1 MIVYA
6 KSRWNRIRF
15 NVSPSDA
22 SNISPYLK
30 LIMYLNSTNEV
41 EQYML
46 SKFLN
51 EAYTVSNK
59 YVTVLNIQVAYISY
73 VIYLQ
78 VRFYFVLKM
87 SKLFS
92 QLFHSNILSSWV
104 ITKCVCL
111 YFVVT
116 KRIVPFIILNLYN
129 GSLG

>member
-15 NVSPSDA
+15 NVSPFDA

-59 YVTVLNIQVAYISY
+59 YVTVLNIQVAYTICHISSCK
-73 VIYLQ
+73 I
-78 VRFYFVLKM
+78 
-87 SKLFS
+87 LFC
-92 QLFHSNILSSWV
+92 FENE
-104 ITKCVCL
+104 
-111 YFVVT
+111 
-116 KRIVPFIILNLYN
+116 
-129 GSLG
+129 